1 MSTKELT
8 FTEEMEQD
16 IAERLGFEKSE
27 WLGDWWL
34 PGGNPQ
40 LTWAELIGWAIRILS
55 AEATRWKE
63 PGTTGSVSPTT
74 SWHRRTRASPAPSF
88 TGRSWRMTTTEEP

>member
-63 PGTTGSVSPTT
+63 PGTTGSVSPQHPGIAKHA
-74 SWHRRTRASPAPSF
+74 HRLPRALPA
-88 TGRSWRMTTTEEP
+88 GVGE